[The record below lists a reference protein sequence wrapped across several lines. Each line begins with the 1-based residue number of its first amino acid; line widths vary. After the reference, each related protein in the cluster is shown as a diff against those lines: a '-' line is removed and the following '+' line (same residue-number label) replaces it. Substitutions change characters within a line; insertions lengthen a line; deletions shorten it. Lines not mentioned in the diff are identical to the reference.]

1 MKKIKFIKAFNVV
14 KVGTSMEVE
23 LKIAEYL
30 VANGFAKLSDCGGG
44 CEECED
50 CKGKKKKKASTKK
63 VVKSKTVKK
72 SSSKKS

>member
-50 CKGKKKKKASTKK
+50 CKGKKKEESIYQ
-63 VVKSKTVKK
+63 KSCKIKN
-72 SSSKKS
+72 S